1 MNLSPEMQERFID
14 EVNFVIKNMKNTDN
28 PTEKLY
34 FFSAGYAMAQRIINL
49 EYEPELNFIQ
59 QVLQLVYN
67 MVNARLIAL
76 SAGQEGGISIPDKLL
91 TKLEEAL
98 EEMVDRILQG
108 TETYPALQK
117 MVNLAYS
124 TTGNGYYLYL
134 KGMIKI

>member
-1 MNLSPEMQERFID
+1 MNLSPDMQKRFID

-49 EYEPELNFIQ
+49 EYEPELAFIQ

-67 MVNARLIAL
+67 MVNARLLAM
-76 SAGQEGGISIPDKLL
+76 SMRQEAGVSIPDGLFSS
-91 TKLEEAL
+91 LEEAL
-98 EEMVDRILQG
+98 EEMVDRIEQG
-108 TETYPALQK
+108 VETYPALQRI
-117 MVNLAYS
+117 VNLAYS

-134 KGMIKI
+134 KGLLKV

>member
-49 EYEPELNFIQ
+49 EYEPELAFIQ

-67 MVNARLIAL
+67 MVNARLIAI
-76 SAGQEGGISIPDKLL
+76 SARQEIGISIPDNLF
-91 TKLEEAL
+91 TSLEEAL
-98 EEMVDRILQG
+98 EEMVNRIEQDA
-108 TETYPALQK
+108 ETYPALQK

-134 KGMIKI
+134 KGMIKV

>member
-59 QVLQLVYN
+59 QVLQLTYN
-67 MVNARLIAL
+67 MVNARLIAI

-91 TKLEEAL
+91 TRLEEAL
-98 EEMVDRILQG
+98 EEMVDRIEQG
-108 TETYPALQK
+108 KETYPALQK

-134 KGMIKI
+134 KGMIKV

>member
-1 MNLSPEMQERFID
+1 MNLSPDMQKRFID

-67 MVNARLIAL
+67 MVNARLTAI
-76 SAGQEGGISIPDKLL
+76 SAGQEGGISIPDDLF
-91 TKLEEAL
+91 TSLEEAL
-98 EEMVDRILQG
+98 EEMVDRIQQG
-108 TETYPALQK
+108 VETYPALQRI
-117 MVNLAYS
+117 VNLAYS

-134 KGMIKI
+134 KGLLKV

>member
-1 MNLSPEMQERFID
+1 MNLSPDMQKKFID
-14 EVNFVIKNMKNTDN
+14 EVSFVIKNMKNTDN
-28 PTEKLY
+28 PAEKLY

-67 MVNARLIAL
+67 MINARLTEI

-91 TKLEEAL
+91 TRLEEAL
-98 EEMVDRILQG
+98 EEMVDRIEQG

>member
-1 MNLSPEMQERFID
+1 MNLSPDMQKRFID

-49 EYEPELNFIQ
+49 EYESELAFIQ

-67 MVNARLIAL
+67 MVNARLLAM
-76 SAGQEGGISIPDKLL
+76 SMRQEAGVSIPDGLFSS
-91 TKLEEAL
+91 LEEAL
-98 EEMVDRILQG
+98 EEMVDRIEQG
-108 TETYPALQK
+108 VETYPALQRI
-117 MVNLAYS
+117 VNLAYS

-134 KGMIKI
+134 KGMLKI

>member
-1 MNLSPEMQERFID
+1 MNLSSDMQKRFTD
-14 EVNFVIKNMKNTDN
+14 EVNFVITNMKKTNN
-28 PTEKLY
+28 PAEKLY
-34 FFSAGYAMAQRIINL
+34 FLSAGYAMAQRIINL

-67 MVNARLIAL
+67 MVNARLTAI
-76 SAGQEGGISIPDKLL
+76 SGGQEGGISIPDDLF
-91 TKLEEAL
+91 TSLEEAL
-98 EEMVDRILQG
+98 EEMVDRIEQG
-108 TETYPALQK
+108 TETYLALQK

>member
-59 QVLQLVYN
+59 QVLQLTYN
-67 MVNARLIAL
+67 MVNARLIAI

-91 TKLEEAL
+91 TRLEEAL
-98 EEMVDRILQG
+98 EEMVDRIEQG

>member
-1 MNLSPEMQERFID
+1 MNLSPDMQKKFID

-49 EYEPELNFIQ
+49 EYEPELAFIQ

-67 MVNARLIAL
+67 MVNARLLAM
-76 SAGQEGGISIPDKLL
+76 SMRQEAGVSIPDGLFSS
-91 TKLEEAL
+91 LEEAL
-98 EEMVDRILQG
+98 EEMVDRIEQG
-108 TETYPALQK
+108 VETYPALQRI
-117 MVNLAYS
+117 VNLAYS

-134 KGMIKI
+134 KGMLKV

>member
-1 MNLSPEMQERFID
+1 MNLSPDMQKKFID
-14 EVNFVIKNMKNTDN
+14 EVGFVIKNMKNTDN
-28 PTEKLY
+28 AAKKLY

-67 MVNARLIAL
+67 MINARLTEI

-98 EEMVDRILQG
+98 EEMVDRIEQG
-108 TETYPALQK
+108 AETYPALQK

>member
-67 MVNARLIAL
+67 MVNARLIAI

-91 TKLEEAL
+91 TRLEEAL
-98 EEMVDRILQG
+98 EEMVDRIEQG
-108 TETYPALQK
+108 KETYPALQK

>member
-14 EVNFVIKNMKNTDN
+14 EFNFVIKNMKNTDN

-67 MVNARLIAL
+67 MVNARLIAI

-91 TKLEEAL
+91 TRLEEAL
-98 EEMVDRILQG
+98 EEMVDRIEQG

>member
-1 MNLSPEMQERFID
+1 MNLSPDMQKRFTD
-14 EVNFVIKNMKNTDN
+14 EVHFVVKSMKDTNT
-28 PTEKLY
+28 PAEKLY

-49 EYEPELNFIQ
+49 EYEPELAFIQ

-67 MVNARLIAL
+67 MVNARLLAM
-76 SAGQEGGISIPDKLL
+76 SMRQEAGVSIPDGLFSS
-91 TKLEEAL
+91 LEEAL
-98 EEMVDRILQG
+98 EEMVDRIEQG
-108 TETYPALQK
+108 VETYPALQK

>member
-1 MNLSPEMQERFID
+1 MNLSPDMQKRFID

-49 EYEPELNFIQ
+49 EYEPELAFIQ

-67 MVNARLIAL
+67 MVNARLLAM
-76 SAGQEGGISIPDKLL
+76 SMRQEAGVSIPDGLFSS
-91 TKLEEAL
+91 LEEAL
-98 EEMVDRILQG
+98 EEMVDRIEQG
-108 TETYPALQK
+108 VETYPALQK